1 MEIKRMQAHATD
13 TALILSGGGARAAY
27 QVGVLLAIA
36 KLLPKGA
43 ANPFPIIC
51 GTSAGGINAVAL
63 AAGAAHFRRSVFE
76 LARLWQ
82 GLSPDHIY
90 HTSVWHLLKTAGHW
104 LLSLFLGGLGRY
116 NPRAF
121 LNNEP
126 LRDLL
131 VDRVD
136 FAGIQQSIEVGAL
149 RALSISASGY
159 TSGQSVSF
167 FQGAADLEVWH
178 RASRVGVKAS
188 ISVDHLM
195 ASAAIPLL
203 FPAVRLHREYF
214 GDGSVRQIAP
224 ISPAIHLGADR
235 ILVIGVAPQVAD
247 PSAREKHTRYPTLAQ
262 VMGHLMNSIFLD
274 GLDTDLERLTRINRT
289 LAAVPSELM
298 RQLPLGLRPIKVLAI
313 SPSQPLE
320 RLAVAFKMEFPWGM
334 RFLLGGMGA
343 FRHQGSVIAS
353 YLLFCSGYSRKL
365 IELGY
370 RDAMDKETELR
381 AFLSAEVASE
391 STEAVLSQAN

>member
-1 MEIKRMQAHATD
+1 MSVKRMQTHLSN

-63 AAGAAHFRRSVFE
+63 AAGAARFRRSVFE

-82 GLSPDHIY
+82 GLSPEMIY
-90 HTSVWHLLKTAGHW
+90 HASLGQLLATAGHW
-104 LLSLFLGGLGRY
+104 LLSLFLGGLGKY

-121 LNNEP
+121 LNNAP

-136 FAGIQQSIEVGAL
+136 FSGIQQSIEAGAL

-167 FQGAADLEVWH
+167 FQGAADLEAWH

-203 FPAVRLHREYF
+203 FPAVRLHREFF
-214 GDGSVRQIAP
+214 GDGTVRQIAP
-224 ISPAIHLGADR
+224 ISPAIHLGAER

-247 PSAREKHTRYPTLAQ
+247 LSAREKHTRYPTLAQ

-274 GLDTDLERLTRINRT
+274 SLDTDLERLTRINHT
-289 LAAVPSELM
+289 LASMPAELLS
-298 RQLPLGLRPIKVLAI
+298 QLPLGLRPIKVLAI

-320 RLAVAFKMEFPWGM
+320 RLAIAFKFEFPVGM

-370 RDAMDKETELR
+370 RDAMEKEQELR
-381 AFLSAEVASE
+381 DFLSIDSGD
-391 STEAVLSQAN
+391 QNPD

>member
-1 MEIKRMQAHATD
+1 MSSKRVQAHRAN

-51 GTSAGGINAVAL
+51 GTSAGGINAVAV
-63 AAGAAHFRRSVFE
+63 AAGAMNFRRSIFE

-82 GLSPDHIY
+82 GLSPELIY
-90 HTSVWHLLKTAGHW
+90 HCSVWHLLSTAVHW
-104 LLSLFLGGLGRY
+104 LFSLLIGGMGKH

-121 LNNEP
+121 LNNAP

-131 VDRVD
+131 IDRVD
-136 FAGIQQSIEVGAL
+136 FSGIQNAIDVGAL

-167 FQGAADLEVWH
+167 FQGAADLDVWR

-224 ISPAIHLGADR
+224 ISPAIHLGAER
-235 ILVIGVAPQVAD
+235 ILVIGVAPPLTD
-247 PSAREKHTRYPTLAQ
+247 PAAREKHTRYPTLAQ

-274 GLDTDLERLTRINRT
+274 GLDTDLERVNRINRT
-289 LAAVPSELM
+289 LAAVPAEVIRTLP
-298 RQLPLGLRPIKVLAI
+298 LPLGLRPIQVLTI

-320 RLAVAFKMEFPWGM
+320 RLAVAFKLEFPIGM

-370 RDAMDKETELR
+370 RDAMDKEQELR
-381 AFLSAEVASE
+381 VFLSENQENVSE
-391 STEAVLSQAN
+391 PDTCVK